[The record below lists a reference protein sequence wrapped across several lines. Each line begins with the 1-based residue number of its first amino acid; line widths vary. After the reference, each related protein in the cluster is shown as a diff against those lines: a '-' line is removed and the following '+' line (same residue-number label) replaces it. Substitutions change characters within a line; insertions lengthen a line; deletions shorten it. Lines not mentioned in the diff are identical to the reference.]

1 MTNQNDGTQIKLAL
15 ELSYEDVCP
24 NNLGSVHCLH
34 IPQNVQHP
42 LILPLAASGPQKQYL
57 TEVEWV
63 VHESK
68 ETVLTSF
75 PVTMHFHQLVKGKR
89 FMRLWTNN
97 IITNIM
103 TTHTVTCLVRKLFAF
118 RRTANNH
125 TSKIKENHLWKT
137 LTLYFCFLLH
147 FKTWSTLPWK

>member
-1 MTNQNDGTQIKLAL
+1 MMVRRSNLLLNWVMKMCAPIILAVSIASTSL
-15 ELSYEDVCP
+15 RMSSIHSY
-24 NNLGSVHCLH
+24 CLW
-34 IPQNVQHP
+34 
-42 LILPLAASGPQKQYL
+42 LR
-57 TEVEWV
+57 V
-63 VHESK
+63 VHRNSIWQRWNEWSFMNQK
-68 ETVLTSF
+68 EQYWLPFQSLCI
-75 PVTMHFHQLVKGKR
+75 FHQLVKGKR

-125 TSKIKENHLWKT
+125 TSKIKENYLWKT